1 MFKFKN
7 SKLLIITMS
16 FIIFFVFCGSVAA
29 EYEIVT
35 LDHAISFTGAKLND
49 PIDGMWQGMKVDNE
63 QGGALLAHPEGISGD
78 GTYLNLKGYQ
88 TGGNVQYAYMD
99 TEELHNKIIKM
110 KLKFDGE
117 MAYPDASFIAFVFR
131 AKGYSSKFFWDES
144 CYAILIKGGKVEAQ
158 KFPQRVSGVYN
169 NLGGPSGKTPI
180 VKNLDTPF
188 TPGLYD
194 IEVGAV
200 DGISPNTGK
209 EAVNLI
215 LRINGKEVLNEWDDS
230 GRTPILTN
238 KGYFMIALCATQA
251 DSDIAGDTTSRSS
264 VTIYKTGAT
273 GEVVP
278 QETKAT
284 TSTQVQTSEVKTTIT
299 ETATESTIKEETT
312 VQKITSE
319 KASESETAKV
329 EATIESTEEIEQ
341 SKDGSTVEN
350 TEGSSEIS
358 KNEDKGETSTELE
371 TIISN
376 GEVTETDETS
386 DTESNDGINW
396 AIIIAVIIVVVILI
410 VIFVLRNRKKSK

>member
-1 MFKFKN
+1 MFKSKN
-7 SKLLIITMS
+7 SKFLIITVC

-63 QGGALLAHPEGISGD
+63 QGGALVTNPDGISGD

-88 TGGNVQYAYMD
+88 SGGNVQYAYMD

-117 MAYPDASFIAFVFR
+117 MVYPDASFISFVFR
-131 AKGYSSKFFWDES
+131 ANSYSSKFFWDES
-144 CYAILIKGGKVEAQ
+144 CYAILIKGGKVEAH

-169 NLGGPSGKTPI
+169 NLGGSSGKTPI
-180 VKNLDTPF
+180 VKNLETPF

-251 DSDIAGDTTSRSS
+251 DSDVAGDSTSKSS
-264 VTIYKTGAT
+264 VTIYKTGT
-273 GEVVP
+273 TTEEVA
-278 QETKAT
+278 QETKET
-284 TSTQVQTSEVKTTIT
+284 TTQPVQTSEAKTTIT
-299 ETATESTIKEETT
+299 EGATEKTTKEETSVKT
-312 VQKITSE
+312 TSANTS
-319 KASESETAKV
+319 ASETDKV
-329 EATIESTEEIEQ
+329 ET
-341 SKDGSTVEN
+341 TVEN
-350 TEGSSEIS
+350 TEEIESSESENVVESIEES
-358 KNEDKGETSTELE
+358 TRTSEAANENETTTEAE
-371 TIISN
+371 TAISN
-376 GEVTETDETS
+376 GEEAETDETS
-386 DTESNDGINW
+386 DTGSNGGINW
-396 AIIIAVIIVVVILI
+396 AIIIAVIIVVIILI
-410 VIFVLRNRKKSK
+410 VVFVLRSRKNK

>member
-200 DGISPNTGK
+200 DGISPNSGK

-264 VTIYKTGAT
+264 VTIYKTGTTTEEAS
-273 GEVVP
+273 
-278 QETKAT
+278 QETKET
-284 TSTQVQTSEVKTTIT
+284 TTQPAQTSEAKTTIT
-299 ETATESTIKEETT
+299 ESATEKTTKEVTSAKTTSANTLASETTKVETTVENMEEIESSETENVAENIEESTGTSEAANENETATE
-312 VQKITSE
+312 
-319 KASESETAKV
+319 A
-329 EATIESTEEIEQ
+329 
-341 SKDGSTVEN
+341 
-350 TEGSSEIS
+350 
-358 KNEDKGETSTELE
+358 E

-376 GEVTETDETS
+376 DEVTETDETS
-386 DTESNDGINW
+386 NTESNDGINW
-396 AIIIAVIIVVVILI
+396 AIIIAVIIVVIILI
-410 VIFVLRNRKKSK
+410 VIFVLRNREKSK